1 MTAATGRL
9 DVPGYTGDWTFGIQW
24 RAVFAAAIVGFAV
37 TLIMATLGAAIGLT
51 AGDAADG
58 GNAKAF
64 GIGAGI
70 WWLITVAVAGIASGR
85 VLAATAHRDPEYRP
99 AIYGT
104 LAWAT
109 GVIILLFLLAN
120 GIGNM
125 VGGLGAGMGAAASSH
140 QMGNVSPADS
150 ARAVQT
156 ATDVGKGAA
165 WGLLISQIV
174 GLVATI
180 ASAGRR
186 PRAVTRTEEHTTR
199 SRSSTL

>member
-9 DVPGYTGDWTFGIQW
+9 DAPGYGGDWTFGIEW
-24 RAVFAAAIVGFAV
+24 RAVFAAALVGFAV
-37 TLIMATLGAAIGLT
+37 TLILTTLGAAVGLT
-51 AGDAADG
+51 AGDAANG
-58 GNAKAF
+58 GDAKAF

-70 WWLITVAVAGIASGR
+70 WWLLTVAIAGIVSGR
-85 VLAATAHRDPEYRP
+85 VLATTARRDLEYRP

-104 LAWAT
+104 LAWIV
-109 GVIILLFLLAN
+109 GVIVLLFLLAN

-125 VGGLGAGMGAAASSH
+125 IGGLGGGVGAAAANSH
-140 QMGNVSPADS
+140 QMNQTMSPADS
-150 ARAVQT
+150 ARVVST

-180 ASAGRR
+180 VSAGRR
-186 PRAVTRTEEHTTR
+186 PRVVTERTDDRT
-199 SRSSTL
+199 SRARL

>member
-9 DVPGYTGDWTFGIQW
+9 DTPAYAGDWTFGIQW

-37 TLIMATLGAAIGLT
+37 TLILTTLGAAIGLT
-51 AGDAADG
+51 AGDAANGGDG
-58 GNAKAF
+58 KAF

-70 WWLITVAVAGIASGR
+70 WWLITVAAAGIVSGR
-85 VLAATAHRDPEYRP
+85 VLAVSALRDLEYRP

-120 GIGNM
+120 GIGNV
-125 VGGLGAGMGAAASSH
+125 VGGLGAGMGAVASSH
-140 QMGNVSPADS
+140 QVNSSMSPADS
-150 ARAVQT
+150 VRAVET
-156 ATDVGKGAA
+156 ASDVGKGAA
-165 WGLLISQIV
+165 WGLLLSQLV

-180 ASAGRR
+180 VSAGRR
-186 PRAVTRTEEHTTR
+186 PRVVTK
-199 SRSSTL
+199 S